1 MRIFIVALLLLVYPV
16 NGAIIHGTVYS
27 WENLEPLAK
36 AIVTINTT
44 PEQRVVTENGTYS
57 FVVPP
62 GTYVIKAYYY
72 SHGELELYDEE
83 NITVKENG
91 TYVLDLI
98 LFPPLTNLSEEEI
111 PKIQVSIDKEEQSKI
126 FPFGL
131 VVLAILVVC
140 VVALFFV
147 YRRRGETKEIAES
160 RDIEI
165 EEFPEIEDSPK
176 RKAEELPEDLKK
188 VIEIIKKEGGRITQK
203 ELRKKLGYSEAKVSL
218 MIADLERRGLVEK
231 VKKGR
236 GNIIFLKE

>member
-1 MRIFIVALLLLVYPV
+1 MRILWLTVLLLLAYPV
-16 NGAIIHGTVYS
+16 NGAVIHGTVYS
-27 WENLEPLAK
+27 WENLEPLSK

-98 LFPPLTNLSEEEI
+98 LFPPLTNLSEDI
-111 PKIQVSIDKEEQSKI
+111 PKIQVSIDKEEQSKT

-131 VVLAILVVC
+131 VVFAMLVVC
-140 VVALFFV
+140 VIAFIFV
-147 YRRRGETKEIAES
+147 YNRKSETKEIAES
-160 RDIEI
+160 REIKTEI
-165 EEFPEIEDSPK
+165 EGSPK
-176 RKAEELPEDLKK
+176 RKAEELPEDLKR
-188 VIEIIKKEGGRITQK
+188 VIEIIRKEGGRITQK

-218 MIADLERRGLVEK
+218 MIADLERRGIVEK

-236 GNIIFLKE
+236 GNIIFLKD

>member
-1 MRIFIVALLLLVYPV
+1 MRFLWLAVLLLIICPV
-16 NGAIIHGTVYS
+16 EGAVIHGTVYS
-27 WENLEPLAK
+27 WDTLEPLPK

-44 PEQRVVTENGTYS
+44 PEQRVVAENGTYS

-72 SHGELELYDEE
+72 NHGELELYDEE
-83 NITVKENG
+83 NITVRGNG

-98 LFPPLTNLSEEEI
+98 LFPPLTNISEEI
-111 PKIQVSIDKEEQSKI
+111 PKIQVSLDTGEHPSSFPIAPLVLLVIVACVSVFLYANRKMKREEKKDI
-126 FPFGL
+126 
-131 VVLAILVVC
+131 V
-140 VVALFFV
+140 
-147 YRRRGETKEIAES
+147 AES
-160 RDIEI
+160 KTE
-165 EEFPEIEDSPK
+165 
-176 RKAEELPEDLKK
+176 EELPEDLKM

-218 MIADLERRGLVEK
+218 IIADLERRGLVEK